1 LNTGFERLERF
12 EPLERLERIDLGG
25 FVLVDT
31 SIHQCHTR
39 TQNLLADPR
48 AFDSRLLFNPEEQ
61 RPKGIVNIPP
71 MTDKIYFDTGFTVV

>member
-1 LNTGFERLERF
+1 LNGWNVLN
-12 EPLERLERIDLGG
+12 LLNVLERIDLGE

-31 SIHQCHTR
+31 RIHQSHTR
-39 TQNLLADPR
+39 TQNLLAAPR
-48 AFDSRLLFNPEEQ
+48 AFDSRLLFNLEEQ